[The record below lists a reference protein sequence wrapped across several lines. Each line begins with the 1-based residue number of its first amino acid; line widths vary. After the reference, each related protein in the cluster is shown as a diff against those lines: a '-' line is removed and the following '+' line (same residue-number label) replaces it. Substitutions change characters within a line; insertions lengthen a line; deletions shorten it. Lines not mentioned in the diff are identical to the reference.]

1 MAKTNELVHKQRE
14 ELIRLIKGITGLE
27 LKRANPKTTTA
38 GLSVSNKD
46 MRANMFAHLLCNQ
59 GNFQTVA
66 WMLENWKEFQ
76 SGDFI
81 PKEYSGIADPV
92 SVGYACGTSP
102 RFVLAFNS
110 ATRSKVDR
118 HQSKDAAKT
127 GRPQEFIAWAQSWRM
142 AATQSL
148 WVGTSRSVK
157 NGANPTKV
165 KISNEEP
172 WAAYDDML
180 QQMLEVKV
188 ADQDWVTHFQPNVS
202 RIVAPQIGYVE
213 SNSIRDTWCA
223 DYCDTIAELL
233 ERPIVEEI
241 PVNADVQIAIESQK
255 RLASLL
261 TEGGLTVAKTL
272 SSTKDFAAAANAAL
286 ERLLAK
292 KAADAAKAAEAK
304 PEVVKPEVKVTKP
317 KTGKASKAAKAA

>member
-1 MAKTNELVHKQRE
+1 MAKTNDAAKAQRE

-27 LKRANPKTTTA
+27 LKRCATATA
-38 GLSVSNKD
+38 GLAVSNKD

-59 GNFQTVA
+59 GNFQIVA

-81 PKEYSGIADPV
+81 PEEYSGIADSV
-92 SVGYACGTSP
+92 TVGYACGTSP

-110 ATRSKVDR
+110 ATKSKMDR

-157 NGANPTKV
+157 NGTPVIHTEV
-165 KISNEEP
+165 KIPSEFAFITGSLDGYYMENFAANETLETECQRIPSNLDEMQ
-172 WAAYDDML
+172 A
-180 QQMLEVKV
+180 
-188 ADQDWVTHFQPNVS
+188 
-202 RIVAPQIGYVE
+202 
-213 SNSIRDTWCA
+213 
-223 DYCDTIAELL
+223 
-233 ERPIVEEI
+233 
-241 PVNADVQIAIESQK
+241 AIESQK

-261 TEGGLTVAKTL
+261 AEGGLTVAKTL

-286 ERLLAK
+286 ERLRAK
-292 KAADAAKAAEAK
+292 KAADAAKAAE
-304 PEVVKPEVKVTKP
+304 VKPEVIKPAVQIGKP
-317 KTGKASKAAKAA
+317 KTGKAGKAAKAA

>member
-1 MAKTNELVHKQRE
+1 MAKTNDAAKAQRE
-14 ELIRLIKGITGLE
+14 ELIKLVKGITGLE
-27 LKRANPKTTTA
+27 LKRCATATA
-38 GLSVSNKD
+38 GLAVSNKD
-46 MRANMFAHLLCNQ
+46 MRSNMFAHLLCNA
-59 GNFQTVA
+59 GNFQTIA

-81 PKEYSGIADPV
+81 PEEYASIADPV

-102 RFVLAFNS
+102 RFVLAFN
-110 ATRSKVDR
+110 ANKKSKVDR

-157 NGANPTKV
+157 NGVATTKV

-172 WAAYDDML
+172 WTAYDDML
-180 QQMLEVKV
+180 VQMLEVKV
-188 ADQDWVTHFQPNVS
+188 ANEDWLTHFQPKLK
-202 RIVAPQIGYVE
+202 IAAPQMGYIE
-213 SNSIRDTWCA
+213 NSSNRDEWCA

-233 ERPIVEEI
+233 ERPIMEEI
-241 PVNADVQIAIESQK
+241 PVDVSVQTAIESQK
-255 RLASLL
+255 RLAGLL
-261 TEGGLTVAKTL
+261 AEGGLTVAKTL

-286 ERLLAK
+286 ERLRAK
-292 KAADAAKAAEAK
+292 KAADAAKAAEVK

-317 KTGKASKAAKAA
+317 KTGKAGKAAKAA

>member
-1 MAKTNELVHKQRE
+1 MAKTNDAAKAQRE

-27 LKRANPKTTTA
+27 LKRCATATA

-66 WMLENWKEFQ
+66 WMLENWKTFQ
-76 SGDFI
+76 SGEFI
-81 PKEYSGIADPV
+81 PEEYQTIADPV

-102 RFVLAFNS
+102 RFVLAFN
-110 ATRSKVDR
+110 ANKKSKVDR

-142 AATQSL
+142 AVTQSL

-157 NGANPTKV
+157 TGVAATTKA

-172 WAAYDDML
+172 WAAYDAML
-180 QQMLEVKV
+180 AQMLEFKV
-188 ADQDWVTHFQPNVS
+188 TNEDWLIHFQPKRLKV
-202 RIVAPQIGYVE
+202 VVPQMDYSE
-213 SNSIRDTWCA
+213 KTPNQDTWCA
-223 DYCDTIAELL
+223 DYCDTMEELL
-233 ERPIVEEI
+233 ERPIMEEI
-241 PVNADVQIAIESQK
+241 QVDVTVQTAIDSQK
-255 RLASLL
+255 RLAGLL
-261 TEGGLTVAKTL
+261 AEGGLTVAKTL

-292 KAADAAKAAEAK
+292 KAADAAKAEVK
-304 PEVVKPEVKVTKP
+304 PEVVKPIIQMGKP
-317 KTGKASKAAKAA
+317 KTGKSGKAAKAA

>member
-14 ELIRLIKGITGLE
+14 ELIRCIKGITGLE

-46 MRANMFAHLLCNQ
+46 MRANMFAHLLCN
-59 GNFQTVA
+59 GNNFQIVA
-66 WMLENWKEFQ
+66 WMLENWKDFQ
-76 SGDFI
+76 SGEFI
-81 PKEYSGIADPV
+81 PEEYVGIADPV

-110 ATRSKVDR
+110 AKKSKVDR

-142 AATQSL
+142 AMTQSL

-157 NGANPTKV
+157 NGMAPTKIKV
-165 KISNEEP
+165 SNEEP

-180 QQMLEVKV
+180 VQMLEVKPTNE
-188 ADQDWVTHFQPNVS
+188 DWLVYFQPKVP
-202 RIVAPQIGYVE
+202 RVVAPQMGYVE
-213 SNSIRDTWCA
+213 NNPIRDEWCA
-223 DYCDTIAELL
+223 EYCDTIAELL
-233 ERPIVEEI
+233 QRPIVEEI
-241 PVNADVQIAIESQK
+241 PVDTSVQTAIESQK

-261 TEGGLTVAKTL
+261 AEGGLTVAKTL

-286 ERLLAK
+286 ERLRAK

-304 PEVVKPEVKVTKP
+304 PETIKPEVKVSKP
-317 KTGKASKAAKAA
+317 KTGKAARAA